1 VKITRCV
8 PYTTSD
14 IGRSHLFYLS
24 KKEPF
29 LDGNETGTTLVL
41 SSSAGG
47 EPHNYQR
54 RGGKVNREE
63 VGDSAE
69 VEGTRHMHLCSMFP
83 PANDSYRRSKLLS
96 QRSAKRELRHTYF
109 TSSFPAAF
117 DTHLDASSAQDY
129 MPYLCIPVVFSSSR
143 DTESIDGAEFTVRC
157 TRAKCQEPTNDRL
170 GT

>member
-1 VKITRCV
+1 M
-8 PYTTSD
+8 
-14 IGRSHLFYLS
+14 FYLS
-24 KKEPF
+24 EKEPF
-29 LDGNETGTTLVL
+29 LDGSETGTTLVL

-83 PANDSYRRSKLLS
+83 PAKDSYRRSKLLS

-109 TSSFPAAF
+109 RRKLLFLTVMTFKFPRGVRHTLGRKFRARLHAISL
-117 DTHLDASSAQDY
+117 HPCCVLKLPRY
-129 MPYLCIPVVFSSSR
+129 RINRWRRVYC
-143 DTESIDGAEFTVRC
+143 TVYEG
-157 TRAKCQEPTNDRL
+157 QVS
-170 GT
+170 GTYE